1 MTQYKGNVSFIVC
14 AVKASGEEITNE
26 WNTTLA
32 TAQVLEGLEADI
44 TLPEEDTDVVKQLI
58 AVATQKITDV
68 QNATSSANTAASNA
82 DIKAQEPPTLPR
94 MPVE

>member
-1 MTQYKGNVSFIVC
+1 M
-14 AVKASGEEITNE
+14 
-26 WNTTLA
+26 
-32 TAQVLEGLEADI
+32 EGLEADI

-82 DIKAQEPPTLPR
+82 DIKAQEAANAA
-94 MPVE
+94 EDA

>member
-1 MTQYKGNVSFIVC
+1 
-14 AVKASGEEITNE
+14 ITNE

-82 DIKAQEPPTLPR
+82 DIKAQEAANAA
-94 MPVE
+94 EDA